1 MAKLGIIVLAFN
13 EIDSLEET
21 ILGIN
26 ETFVETKP
34 DIVISTS
41 RAGSIGCQQM
51 AQGLS
56 HEFANVR
63 VHFQQEPFVGAA
75 VMEAVALLD
84 TEYVIYMSAD
94 GETPFEACGR
104 LFSKI
109 LETNSDIVSASRWI
123 PGGSFSNY
131 GKIKMIVSLFAQ
143 NLCKIVFSSRLSEFT
158 YGFRIYRREVLTKC
172 NFLERK
178 HPFFLETIL
187 VPIRLGFKV
196 DEIPVNWRPRDEAF
210 SVVNMRILLSYFK
223 PIFLVKT
230 RAFRKLLK

>member
-13 EIDSLEET
+13 EVDSLEET

-26 ETFVETKP
+26 ETFMETKP

-56 HEFANVR
+56 NEFANVR

-75 VMEAVALLD
+75 VMEAVELLD

-94 GETPFEACGR
+94 GETPFEACPR
-104 LFSKI
+104 LYSEI
-109 LETNSDIVSASRWI
+109 LQSNSDIVSASRWI
-123 PGGSFSNY
+123 VGGSFSNY
-131 GKIKMIVSLFAQ
+131 GKSKFAVSLFAQ
-143 NLCKIVFSSRLSEFT
+143 YLCKIVYWSRLSEFT
-158 YGFRIYRREVLTKC
+158 YGFRIYRREILLKC
-172 NFLERK
+172 IFLEKK

-187 VPIRLGFKV
+187 VPLRLGYKIV
-196 DEIPVNWRPRDEAF
+196 EIPVKWRAREEAF
-210 SVVNMRILLSYFK
+210 SVVNMRILLGYFR
-223 PIFLVKT
+223 PIFSVKT
-230 RAFRKLLK
+230 RTYGKLSK